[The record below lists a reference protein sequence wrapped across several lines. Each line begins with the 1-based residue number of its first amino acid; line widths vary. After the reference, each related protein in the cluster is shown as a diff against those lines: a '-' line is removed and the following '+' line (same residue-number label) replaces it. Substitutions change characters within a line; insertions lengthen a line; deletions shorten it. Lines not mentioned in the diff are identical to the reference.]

1 MQVHWCWCVNFWR
14 STLLWGKILLSLFK
28 SQVQFSLLFLCLD
41 EKMQSFYIPPN
52 PAIHSESR
60 ENVHFENSFNPSWC
74 CISHHCAKI
83 TLIDKGVENSVEWC
97 QCHCDKSVSLFLH
110 PHAFLLLVAF
120 PPPLFRD
127 FFRLCHPRLYSIG
140 ELFHHEKELRILNIP
155 WEEINFSA
163 LSFETMRDVRPWK
176 WHEKLSFIMKQR
188 EKGNLTLF
196 KNCRLLAKV
205 TTFLGIWGYACES

>member
-28 SQVQFSLLFLCLD
+28 SQVQFSLLD

-74 CISHHCAKI
+74 CISHHCAEI

-127 FFRLCHPRLYSIG
+127 FFRLCHPRLRGTFPSWKRAQDIEHSMRGNQFFSPFFWDYERCKAMKMTWKIKFHYETARKEIWHSSKIVDCWPKWQ
-140 ELFHHEKELRILNIP
+140 LF
-155 WEEINFSA
+155 
-163 LSFETMRDVRPWK
+163 
-176 WHEKLSFIMKQR
+176 
-188 EKGNLTLF
+188 
-196 KNCRLLAKV
+196 
-205 TTFLGIWGYACES
+205 